1 MKQLTNEEVRQNKAI
16 ESFILPRCFCRVDNC
31 CLQWLGTPY
40 VTTLTLSPRCKKD
53 NAPYLLVKFPFY
65 TFVVKSTDMYQYGAI
80 CVRSSHVWRKI
91 FVYSCLINFNP
102 WTTSYLGGDCGGGVM
117 ERWDTKS
124 FIVGSEWETMR
135 PFHRCG
141 PLSCQ
146 MCHAAILLSTRSL
159 PVSPWTSA
167 SMSPVSHISHRC
179 LCYILSSIFWPE
191 FLSPTPPKIL
201 K

>member
-1 MKQLTNEEVRQNKAI
+1 MSQPKPFSQDVNKTTHLTYSSNFPNRHFTLLSSNPQVCISMERRALGQAMFEEKPL
-16 ESFILPRCFCRVDNC
+16 FI
-31 CLQWLGTPY
+31 
-40 VTTLTLSPRCKKD
+40 
-53 NAPYLLVKFPFY
+53 
-65 TFVVKSTDMYQYGAI
+65 
-80 CVRSSHVWRKI
+80 HVWSILTHKQRHI
-91 FVYSCLINFNP
+91 LVVIV
-102 WTTSYLGGDCGGGVM
+102 GGEGVM